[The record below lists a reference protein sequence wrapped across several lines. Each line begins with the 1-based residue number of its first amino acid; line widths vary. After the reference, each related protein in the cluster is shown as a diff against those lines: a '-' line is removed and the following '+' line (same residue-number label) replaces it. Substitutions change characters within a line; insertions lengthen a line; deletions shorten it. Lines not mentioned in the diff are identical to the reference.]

1 MVARHVVVVQEPLP
15 AGGLVRSDAGGGGL
29 AVGALRP
36 GVGDRPQQP
45 SATMRERGVQGVVV
59 RKAAPVAVDVG
70 AEVGVRLAPGDRRVV
85 GRVGQRLGDVD
96 PHQEV
101 VPVGADVV
109 QLRGGRLRELPLD
122 SERPLLDVGVPRLRR
137 LVHREEAVDGG
148 RRHSAAGEARE
159 ELVRRLQ
166 RRRLAEG
173 LRVVSAADVR
183 IDTRGAVDLAQ
194 LGGVVED
201 PVAAADDR
209 VPRLRGTVR
218 EADPGSEDLVP
229 VGVLGTASARPAG
242 SRRRRRLPRSPGSRR
257 PPAGR
262 PGRSRGFARPCGRSS
277 RRARCGSRSAGPG
290 SG

>member
-1 MVARHVVVVQEPLP
+1 
-15 AGGLVRSDAGGGGL
+15 
-29 AVGALRP
+29 
-36 GVGDRPQQP
+36 
-45 SATMRERGVQGVVV
+45 MRERGVQGVVV
-59 RKAAPVAVDVG
+59 RVAAPVAVDVG

-137 LVHREEAVDGG
+137 LVHREEAVVGG

-166 RRRLAEG
+166 RRRLAEA
-173 LRVVSAADVR
+173 LRVVAAADVR
-183 IDTRGAVDLAQ
+183 IDIRGAVDLAQ

-201 PVAAADDR
+201 PVSAPDDR
-209 VPRLRGTVR
+209 VPGLGGTVR

-229 VGVLGTASARPAG
+229 VGVLGTASAGQLVVGAVDDAPAHQRLVRHQQAARGVVAG
-242 SRRRRRLPRSPGSRR
+242 S
-257 PPAGR
+257 
-262 PGRSRGFARPCGRSS
+262 ARPCGRSS
-277 RRARCGSRSAGPG
+277 RRARCGSRSAGRG